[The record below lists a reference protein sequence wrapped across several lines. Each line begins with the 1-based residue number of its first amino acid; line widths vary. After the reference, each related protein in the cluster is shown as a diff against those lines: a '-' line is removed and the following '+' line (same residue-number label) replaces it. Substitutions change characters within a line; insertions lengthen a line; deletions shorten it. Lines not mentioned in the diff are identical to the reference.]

1 MLRCNYDLETD
12 SLYAVKWYR
21 GSEEFY
27 RFLPKEAPPKQAFP
41 INGVVVD
48 VSKKGVL
55 LKCFMYVYCSVVT
68 IIATKVMEK
77 NKKK

>member
-1 MLRCNYDLETD
+1 MLRCNYDLEAD

-48 VSKKGVL
+48 VSKKGFCLSV
-55 LKCFMYVYCSVVT
+55 FMYVFCSVVT
-68 IIATKVMEK
+68 IIAVEGS
-77 NKKK
+77 